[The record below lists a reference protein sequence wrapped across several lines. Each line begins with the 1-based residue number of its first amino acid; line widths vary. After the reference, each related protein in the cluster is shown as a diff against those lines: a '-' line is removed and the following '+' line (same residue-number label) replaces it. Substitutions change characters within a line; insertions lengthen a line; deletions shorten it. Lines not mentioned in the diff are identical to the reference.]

1 MGSQNFRL
9 MMVATL
15 PLDEPIRRTRPKV
28 GMPKYE
34 RPAWKNKSNKR
45 LARAMRHGEES

>member
-1 MGSQNFRL
+1 MGNQNFRL

-15 PLDEPIRRTRPKV
+15 PLDEPIRRKKPRA

-34 RPAWKNKSNKR
+34 RPAWKNKSQKR
-45 LARAMRHGEES
+45 LARAMKENQS